1 MSKDKRW
8 MVTFHVCIPAPD
20 QYAAEKRARAKVAA
34 DDSTPYIEC
43 LGEALPEDY
52 EDYEPDKNE

>member
-52 EDYEPDKNE
+52 ED